1 MKKNTFAMTLVELI
15 IAIAIS
21 SIVLFFVV
29 VYISDVLWLIWESR
43 KSTSN
48 FVELEKISD
57 EINKFSYKFP
67 VASINTSAGS
77 EALILKNIQNN
88 DWVVIGLIDAENK
101 ILTDSTQ
108 LGIYSQKHLAIR
120 YLLSSELWSINTTQS
135 FSWST
140 IFPDIY
146 LKDID
151 FEIFDAWSGNIVEM
165 DIDFINIFSSQRIG
179 ENLSNMN
186 QQNFQNYNFSF

>member
-1 MKKNTFAMTLVELI
+1 MKKNIFAMTLVELI

-67 VASINTSAGS
+67 VASVDNSAWS
-77 EALILKNIQNN
+77 EALILKNIEND
-88 DWVVIGLIDAENK
+88 DWVVIGLVDAENK
-101 ILTDSTQ
+101 TLIDSTQ

-120 YLLSSELWSINTTQS
+120 YLLSTELWSINTSQS
-135 FSWST
+135 FSGST

-151 FEIFDAWSGNIVEM
+151 FEIFDAWSGNVIEM